1 MLTTRMACRESGHK
15 RRHDDRR
22 DPDRASFFDA
32 RRQTPRYSCRLGIKR
47 RDGRYTAAC
56 NPPGSGTC
64 RTNNP
69 RTERSA
75 RMNSRIS
82 AIVLL
87 ALTLATATHPAVAQP
102 VQTRPPTELR
112 LSVEP
117 LLSIGL
123 MEGPDE
129 YLLAGVNGGA
139 RLADGSVVVSD
150 RTHSR
155 IQRFG
160 PDGRHLWSRGRD
172 GEGPGEFKYVQ
183 LAAGCASMERIVVY
197 DIWTDRVSVFS
208 GDGELLDDYRFLY
221 NGVPLRRFGCAP
233 DGRLDFLGSSVR
245 TGEEGAEPG
254 DLIRELLSLG
264 SAELGDTAATM
275 VRDRIPSSE
284 IRYLGPG
291 DAMPGSIWSHDVVF
305 ATNDHGVWLGT
316 SEDYEL
322 ELIGPAGETIR
333 RIRWDGPDL
342 SVTPADIDRYRDAL
356 EASYQRRGNADW
368 RARFARRW
376 EWESEVVP
384 DVFPAYQALMVGDDG
399 MLWVQDYIR
408 PGERDEWF
416 GFDPDGT
423 WTRTLVL
430 PPRTDLLDVGLDWAL
445 VQTRDDLDVQRVA
458 THALVENRAR
468 SPADPSPR

>member
-1 MLTTRMACRESGHK
+1 
-15 RRHDDRR
+15 
-22 DPDRASFFDA
+22 
-32 RRQTPRYSCRLGIKR
+32 
-47 RDGRYTAAC
+47 
-56 NPPGSGTC
+56 
-64 RTNNP
+64 
-69 RTERSA
+69 
-75 RMNSRIS
+75 MNSRIPAS
-82 AIVLL
+82 VLL
-87 ALTLATATHPAVAQP
+87 AVTLAAAAHPAVGQP
-102 VQTRPPTELR
+102 VQSRPATELR
-112 LSVEP
+112 LSAEP

-150 RTHSR
+150 RTHLR

-160 PDGRHLWSRGRD
+160 PDGRHLWSWGRD

-208 GDGELLDDYRFLY
+208 GEGELLDDYRFLY

-233 DGRLDFLGSSVR
+233 DGRLGFLGSSVG
-245 TGEEGAEPG
+245 TGDEGAEPG

-264 SAELGDTAATM
+264 SAELGDTVAAM
-275 VRDRIPSSE
+275 LRDGIPSSE

-291 DAMPGSIWSHDVVF
+291 NAMPGSIWSHDVVF
-305 ATNDHGVWLGT
+305 ATTDQGVWLGT

-322 ELIGPAGETIR
+322 ELIDSTGETIR
-333 RIRWDGPDL
+333 RIRWEGPDL
-342 SVTPADIDRYRDAL
+342 SVTQADIDRYRDTL
-356 EASYQRRGNADW
+356 EASYRRSGSADW

-376 EWESEVVP
+376 EWESEIVP
-384 DVFPAYQALMVGDDG
+384 DVFPAYQALMMGGDG
-399 MLWVQDYIR
+399 VLWVQDYTR
-408 PGERDEWF
+408 PGDRDEWF

-430 PPRTDLLDVGLDWAL
+430 PPRTGLLDVGPDWAL

-458 THALVENRAR
+458 MHSVLENREDQR
-468 SPADPSPR
+468 